1 MKRGENMSERK
12 GFDGIRC
19 YQRFLDG
26 DNGALELLVRE
37 YSDAL
42 IRFAYCYVKDSAA
55 AEDIMEDAFAALI
68 IKHRRFKDAD
78 NLRAYLYK
86 TVRNKCVDYLRM
98 YKKRVSLSDVERV
111 FTADAERETETA
123 LLRQENRRAVYEALQ
138 NLPAQY
144 RDILYL
150 TYFEECSADEA
161 ARLLRRTKKQTYNLL
176 HRAKT
181 SLKELLIKEG
191 ISYENL

>member
-1 MKRGENMSERK
+1 MPERK
-12 GFDGIRC
+12 GFDAVRC
-19 YQRFLDG
+19 YYRFLFG
-26 DNGALELLVRE
+26 EKEALEMLVRE

-42 IRFAYCYVKDSAA
+42 IRFAYCYVKDSAV
-55 AEDIMEDAFAALI
+55 AEDIMEDAFSALI
-68 IKHRRFKDAD
+68 IKRRDFDSAD

-98 YKKRVSLSDVERV
+98 RKKRVPLADIERV
-111 FTADAERETETA
+111 FTANAEKETEKS

-138 NLPAQY
+138 NLPSQY
-144 RDILYL
+144 REILYL
-150 TYFEECSADEA
+150 TYFEDCTADELS
-161 ARLLRRTKKQTYNLL
+161 RLLRRTKKQIYNLL

>member
-1 MKRGENMSERK
+1 MSERK

-26 DNGALELLVRE
+26 DNEALVLLVRE

-68 IKHRRFKDAD
+68 IKRRRFEDAD

-86 TVRNKCVDYLRM
+86 MVRNKCVDYLRM
-98 YKKRVSLSDVERV
+98 HKKRVPLSDVERV